1 VNLEIIGGSL
11 HSSGV
16 QSGRGGEGLIGR
28 RMATV
33 PTKREC
39 PSSYKKNR
47 KKKFLKLGESSQEV
61 IHPEN
66 DCHVHRNGK
75 TSIPCVA

>member
-11 HSSGV
+11 HSSGS
-16 QSGRGGEGLIGR
+16 QSSRGGDGLIGR

-39 PSSYKKNR
+39 LIIITKRREEKI
-47 KKKFLKLGESSQEV
+47 FLK
-61 IHPEN
+61 
-66 DCHVHRNGK
+66 
-75 TSIPCVA
+75 T